1 MRTSSSGGRWRVGA
15 IVVMVLSGSL
25 AWAAPAGAA
34 GPGTPYTWGSNGYGQ
49 LGDGSMAPHDTPEAV
64 NLDDVVDLHGGRE
77 HVIALLS
84 NGTVRTWGR
93 NNFGQ
98 IGAGGGGNR
107 TSPTAVP
114 GLSNVASVST
124 GHYHSLA
131 RLANGNVWTWGYNAF
146 GQLGDGTT
154 THRNSPVQVQGLD
167 DAVTIAAGRSMSYA
181 IRSNGTLWGWGLNSS
196 GQLGDGTFV
205 QRTTPVRVG
214 SLTGVVG
221 VAGGRDHGVA
231 VLGNG
236 NVWAWGNN
244 AYGQVGDGTTGN
256 RSSPVQ
262 VNLPADAVAVSA
274 GAHHSYALLA
284 DGRVFSWGR
293 NYRAELGDGTTT
305 RRLTPVQVSGITTAV
320 AIGSGRD
327 HGIAVLANGTARAW
341 GYNAGGQLG
350 DGTTTRRT
358 TPVTVIGLDDAEIVA
373 GGSDYTV
380 ALVTSGPPPPNQ
392 PPTARFTSSCSAL
405 SCSFNGVTSSDPD
418 GSIVGYAWSFGNGSN
433 GIGVAPGHDYAA
445 AGTYT
450 VALTVT
456 DNDGAVDSTS
466 SQVTVDDTVPANP
479 IFRASASTNGNLI
492 TSTLTVPGS
501 VQQGDV
507 LVLVVTVNRNTSV
520 NSAPAGW
527 TLLGTEQDGSPDMES
542 WLYTRTAPAGYG
554 GAQVAVG
561 LAGRSKTDLT
571 LLAYDGAGPVTAF
584 DSAPQPGNGTSHT
597 APGVPV
603 ASAGSVVVAYWSVKT
618 GTNTGWTVPGAM
630 TLRQTSSGSGGGRI
644 NSATAE
650 TSPLGTG
657 AWPGAAATSSTAASK
672 AIMWSVVIPPG

>member
-1 MRTSSSGGRWRVGA
+1 
-15 IVVMVLSGSL
+15 
-25 AWAAPAGAA
+25 
-34 GPGTPYTWGSNGYGQ
+34 
-49 LGDGSMAPHDTPEAV
+49 
-64 NLDDVVDLHGGRE
+64 
-77 HVIALLS
+77 
-84 NGTVRTWGR
+84 
-93 NNFGQ
+93 
-98 IGAGGGGNR
+98 
-107 TSPTAVP
+107 
-114 GLSNVASVST
+114 
-124 GHYHSLA
+124 
-131 RLANGNVWTWGYNAF
+131 
-146 GQLGDGTT
+146 
-154 THRNSPVQVQGLD
+154 
-167 DAVTIAAGRSMSYA
+167 
-181 IRSNGTLWGWGLNSS
+181 
-196 GQLGDGTFV
+196 
-205 QRTTPVRVG
+205 
-214 SLTGVVG
+214 
-221 VAGGRDHGVA
+221 

-350 DGTTTRRT
+350 DGTTNQRT
-358 TPVTVIGLDDAEIVA
+358 NPVAVIGLDDAEIVA

-380 ALVTSGPPPPNQ
+380 ALVTSGSPPPNQ

-405 SCSFNGVTSSDPD
+405 SCTFNAATSSDPD
-418 GSIVGYAWSFGNGSN
+418 GSIVGYAWTFGDGSN
-433 GIGVAPGHDYAA
+433 GAGVSPGHTFGSV
-445 AGTYT
+445 GTYT
-450 VALTVT
+450 VSLTVT
-456 DNDGAVDSTS
+456 DSDGAVDATSTD
-466 SQVTVDDTVPANP
+466 VTLDDTVAANP
-479 IFRASASTNGNLI
+479 TFRAAASSNGNLV
-492 TSTLTVPGS
+492 TSAVTVPGS

-507 LVLVVTVNRNTSV
+507 LVLVVTVNRNTAV

-527 TLLGTEQDGSPDMES
+527 TLLGTEQDGTPDMES
-542 WLYTRTAPAGYG
+542 WLYTRIAPAGYG

-561 LAGRSKTDLT
+561 LAARSKIDLT
-571 LLAYDGAGPVTAF
+571 LLAYDGAGPVTSF
-584 DSAPQPGNGTSHT
+584 DSAPQPGNATSHT

-650 TSPLGTG
+650 TSPLGAG